1 MFNLSLQINRHMSTV
16 RAALIAGLIM
26 SIATGGMRTYAV
38 EIETDEYGVAYV
50 LKEDGTRDYSNVP
63 ALPTTDDA
71 AVSEG
76 TIIDSNR
83 HDIGNNGP
91 TKDQSLVGIPDGMTK
106 ETYEALGDGVINWAE
121 IPDIIEQRNP
131 TYVKYY
137 KQADSSLATMRAGY
151 EDFSYQMVEQMR
163 SLDETIDSLE
173 VSEELIS
180 SLPSDIV
187 SYNGANV
194 SKDTALESLEKA
206 LNTASSGRR
215 SISSA
220 ITSTRASLYYGGK
233 RIDTALTPV
242 KNQLT
247 ATVET
252 LIISYKS
259 LEANRSLVAEQ
270 IALYESLYNTYKSTE
285 AQSLS
290 TATQTAAALN
300 QLNTVRK
307 TLSELDAGL
316 AQLKQNILIQCGYDA
331 DEDVS
336 IGDIPDA
343 DRSFLDG
350 RDIAADR
357 KKAIEGNPSVVS
369 AGKLSNYQYSSDGM
383 KSRELGENEALGK
396 ANAAFDAIYNELQR
410 ELILA
415 DSAATSLRKAELN
428 EQSDRLKYELGMLSH
443 SEYAALKLQLAAS
456 RASVELSRLNLIQA
470 SRNYSWAMEGV
481 MSIG

>member
-1 MFNLSLQINRHMSTV
+1 MAYTNFHTYKRIS
-16 RAALIAGLIM
+16 RAYAAMLAGLAI
-26 SIATGGMRTYAV
+26 SLAGGGLCTYAV
-38 EIETDEYGVAYV
+38 SIETDEYGVAYV
-50 LKEDGTRDYSNVP
+50 LKEDGSRDYSNVP

-71 AVSEG
+71 AVSQG

-91 TKDQSLVGIPDGMTK
+91 TKDQGLVGIPEGMTK
-106 ETYEALGDGVINWAE
+106 ETYEALGDKVINWSE

-137 KQADSSLATMRAGY
+137 KQADASLATMRAGY
-151 EDFSYQMVEQMR
+151 EDFSYQMGEQLR
-163 SLDETIDSLE
+163 SLDETAENLKLSE
-173 VSEELIS
+173 VLIG
-180 SLPSDIV
+180 SLPEGQV

-194 SKDTALESLEKA
+194 PKTTALESLNAA
-206 LNTASSGRR
+206 LNAASSGRR

-220 ITSTRASLYYGGK
+220 LTSTRASLYYGGK
-233 RIDTALTPV
+233 SIDTVLKPV

-259 LEANRSLVAEQ
+259 LEANRELVAEQ
-270 IALYESLYNTYKSTE
+270 AALYESLYDTYKSTE

-290 TATQTAAALN
+290 TKTQTDAALN
-300 QLNTVRK
+300 QLNAARK
-307 TLSELDAGL
+307 TLAELDAGL
-316 AQLKQNILIQCGYDA
+316 LQLKQNILIQCGYDA
-331 DEDVS
+331 DADVT
-336 IGDIPDA
+336 IADIPDA
-343 DRSFLDG
+343 DRSYLDG

-357 KKAIEGNPSVVS
+357 KKATDGNPSVIS

-383 KSRELGENEALGK
+383 KSRDLGENEARGK

-415 DSAATSLRKAELN
+415 DSAETSLKKAELN
-428 EQSDRLKYELGMLSH
+428 EQAAKVKYELGMLSR

-456 RASVELSRLNLIQA
+456 RTSAELTRLNLIQA
-470 SRNYSWAMEGV
+470 VNNYSWAMEGV
-481 MSIG
+481 MSIE